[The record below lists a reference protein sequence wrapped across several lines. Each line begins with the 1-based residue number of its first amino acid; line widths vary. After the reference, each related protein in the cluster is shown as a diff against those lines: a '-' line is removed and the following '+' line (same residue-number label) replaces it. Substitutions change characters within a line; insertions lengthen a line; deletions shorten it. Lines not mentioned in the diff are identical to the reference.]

1 MRKIISLFIVSALFI
16 TGCSDTNN
24 SNNESEDVF
33 QYEQQADTLSNM
45 GIDSITKWERE
56 ILVPFENEMYSNGGN
71 FDENL
76 FIELSDEI
84 YDKRQIFDD
93 LELDKIEE
101 YEVINNKDKKRQD
114 LMIDTHRVN
123 YEEVSSRLVLYERM
137 IELVSDGKVTKD
149 EIEQYR
155 DYMSQLSK
163 IGS

>member
-1 MRKIISLFIVSALFI
+1 MGKIIGLFIVSALFA

-24 SNNESEDVF
+24 SNNGNEDVV

-123 YEEVSSRLVLYERM
+123 YEEVSSRLDLYERM
-137 IELVSDGKVTKD
+137 IDLASDGKVTKD